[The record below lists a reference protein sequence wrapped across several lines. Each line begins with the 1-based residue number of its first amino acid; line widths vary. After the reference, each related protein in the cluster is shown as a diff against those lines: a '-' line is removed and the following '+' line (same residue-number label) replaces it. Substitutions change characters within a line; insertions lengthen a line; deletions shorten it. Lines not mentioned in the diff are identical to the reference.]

1 MTRVFYDADV
11 NLGQLTG
18 RTVAVIGYGNPV
30 RAQVLNMCD
39 SGVERVVVGSVRY
52 QGWETAESD
61 GFSPLPI
68 AEATEAAEISLM
80 LVPEE
85 AAPEPTVAPPTK
97 ALPSKPRS
105 KLSTP
110 R

>member
-1 MTRVFYDADV
+1 VTRVFYDADV
-11 NLGQLTG
+11 DLGQLTG

-30 RAQVLNMCD
+30 RVQALNMRD

-61 GFSPLPI
+61 SFSPLPI
-68 AEATEAAEISLM
+68 AEATEAAEISLI
-80 LVPEE
+80 LVPDEV
-85 AAPEPTVAPPTK
+85 APEPTVVVPTK
-97 ALPSKPRS
+97 ALSSKSRS